1 MSSKHNV
8 RVAGKTIET
17 TVTKRAAVV
26 TDWVADIRSKHAGR
40 STVVVGLDR
49 EWRPNTKPNDDNKSA
64 TLQLCVDDRCLI
76 FQLLH
81 ADAIPE
87 ALKRFM
93 ADPTFVF
100 AGVEVAGDV
109 AKLSAEY
116 GLGCA
121 KVADLRELARAKW
134 PGKFDHAAG
143 LKELAR
149 EICGLEVAKSDE
161 VRRSDWAAAE
171 LSGAQVEYACIDAYA
186 SFRVGQALILG
197 A

>member
-1 MSSKHNV
+1 MIHTHTHTMI
-8 RVAGKTIET
+8 KT
-17 TVTKRAAVV
+17 K
-26 TDWVADIRSKHAGR
+26 
-40 STVVVGLDR
+40 
-49 EWRPNTKPNDDNKSA
+49 
-64 TLQLCVDDRCLI
+64 CLV
-76 FQLLH
+76 FQLVH
-81 ADAIPE
+81 AEAIPE
-87 ALKRFM
+87 ALKRFV

-134 PGKFDHAAG
+134 PGKFDRAAG
-143 LKELAR
+143 LKGLAR
-149 EICGLEVAKSDE
+149 EICGLEVAKPEE

-186 SFRVGQALILG
+186 SFRVGQALIPG